1 MRRRATLLALPALAT
16 RPARAQAP
24 WPDRP
29 LRFIVSAQV
38 GGVSD
43 ILVRIFEPRLRERL
57 GQTLYV
63 DPRPGA
69 GGMIAANEAIRAA
82 DAHSFTVNHI
92 ASHGIGPSLYRN
104 RSYDPL
110 RDLPGVCRICAMP
123 NMLIVRAETGITDVA
138 GLVAF
143 LRANPG
149 RATFSSAGSGTSS
162 HLAGI
167 LFGRIM
173 GVEVTHVPYR
183 GTAPSMLAV
192 LNGEV
197 LFNIDNAP
205 TSRPHVQSG
214 ALRAIGVSTAR
225 RAAALPDLPTL
236 AEQGVA
242 GFDVAS
248 WYGIAAPA
256 ATPARGPGPPAA
268 APLRKA
274 GADSGCRAP
283 IGPPGRA
290 RPWRS
295 PWRRIPG
302 RSPGVRRR
310 SRPPSYSA
318 EGESSGRPGTRV
330 HGATAPGHP
339 RPAGSGLPRT
349 AAPALR

>member
-1 MRRRATLLALPALAT
+1 MRRRVLLAAPAFIAT
-16 RPARAQAP
+16 AARAQPA

-43 ILVRIFEPRLRERL
+43 ILVRIFESRLRERL
-57 GQTLYV
+57 GQPLYV
-63 DPRPGA
+63 EPRPG
-69 GGMIAANEAIRAA
+69 GGGLIAAETAIRAN

-104 RSYDPL
+104 RGGFDPL
-110 RDLPGVCRICAMP
+110 RDLPGVCRLCAMP
-123 NMLIVRAETGITDVA
+123 NVLIVRSELPIHSVA
-138 GLVAF
+138 DLVGYI
-143 LRANPG
+143 RANPG
-149 RATFSSAGSGTSS
+149 KANFSSASSGTSS
-162 HLAGI
+162 HLSGI

-214 ALRAIGVSTAR
+214 ALRAIGVSTLR
-225 RAAALPDLPTL
+225 RATTMPDLPTL

-248 WYGIAAPA
+248 WYGIAAPV
-256 ATPARGPGPPAA
+256 ATPPPVVAK
-268 APLRKA
+268 LA
-274 GADSGCRAP
+274 GVLLDAVAD
-283 IGPPGRA
+283 
-290 RPWRS
+290 
-295 PWRRIPG
+295 
-302 RSPGVRRR
+302 
-310 SRPPSYSA
+310 
-318 EGESSGRPGTRV
+318 PGTVARLAEIGAEPWPLGTTDYNAFMRTEV
-330 HGATAPGHP
+330 VRWAPVVQASGAT
-339 RPAGSGLPRT
+339 LD
-349 AAPALR
+349 

>member
-1 MRRRATLLALPALAT
+1 MARNARRRALLAVPALLAA
-16 RPARAQAP
+16 PARAQAT

-29 LRFIVSAQV
+29 LRFVVSAQV

-43 ILVRIFEPRLRERL
+43 ILVRIFESRLRERL
-57 GQTLYV
+57 GQPLYV

-69 GGMIAANEAIRAA
+69 GGQIAAESVIRAN

-123 NMLIVRAETGITDVA
+123 NVLIVRSDMGIRDAA
-138 GLVAF
+138 GLVDYI
-143 LRANPG
+143 RANPR
-149 RATFSSAGSGTSS
+149 RANFSSAGSGTSS
-162 HLAGI
+162 HLSGI

-225 RAAALPDLPTL
+225 RATTMPDLPTL
-236 AEQGVA
+236 AEQGVT

-248 WYGIAAPA
+248 WYGFAAPA
-256 ATPARGPGPPAA
+256 ATPAPVVAKLAAVLLEAVADPAIVARLAEVGAEPWPMGTADYNAFMRAEVARWAPVVA
-268 APLRKA
+268 A
-274 GADSGCRAP
+274 S
-283 IGPPGRA
+283 
-290 RPWRS
+290 
-295 PWRRIPG
+295 
-302 RSPGVRRR
+302 
-310 SRPPSYSA
+310 
-318 EGESSGRPGTRV
+318 
-330 HGATAPGHP
+330 GATVD
-339 RPAGSGLPRT
+339 
-349 AAPALR
+349 